1 MNNTTEASETQEAT
15 KQSSWKRDASGLIA
29 SIEHKLTPDGRVDWR
44 AMVPK
49 EFLVVNKQNFKNRAL
64 PSSIEGLEDKDL
76 LILLGGI
83 KYIAAL
89 RGYDSVYHEV
99 TFHSENAVGVK
110 TTINW
115 IPNYETDDRPV
126 TFESLA
132 DATHH
137 NTSSFARVYLSA
149 TAENRGFVRAVRN
162 SLGINICGQDEIGR
176 DSAPT
181 TETGTQVQDADS
193 GIRDMLSSTLEKND
207 ISFDKF
213 QNRMAVLETKGEL
226 FAVGA
231 SEWKTLSDVNSENIF
246 KIIAY
251 IKEGVEKK
259 KKSKPETVNA

>member
-1 MNNTTEASETQEAT
+1 MPEQTETQEA
-15 KQSSWKRDASGLIA
+15 KPQQSWKRSASGLIE

-64 PSSIEGLEDKDL
+64 PTSIEGLEDKDL

-110 TTINW
+110 TTIGW
-115 IPNYETDDRPV
+115 IPNYETDGRSV
-126 TFESLA
+126 TFEALA

-176 DSAPT
+176 DTGVTSESATSTP
-181 TETGTQVQDADS
+181 DADS

-207 ISFDKF
+207 VSFDKF

-231 SEWKTLSDVNSENIF
+231 SEWKTLADVNSENIF
-246 KIIAY
+246 KIIAH
-251 IKEGVEKK
+251 IKEGIEKK
-259 KKSKPETVNA
+259 KAAKKE